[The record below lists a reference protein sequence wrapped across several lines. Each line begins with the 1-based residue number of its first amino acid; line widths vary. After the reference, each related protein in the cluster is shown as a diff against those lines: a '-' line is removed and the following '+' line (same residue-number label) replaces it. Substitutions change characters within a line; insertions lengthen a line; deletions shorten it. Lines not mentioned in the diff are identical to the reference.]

1 MCVSAYTCR
10 CQHMC
15 IHARIH
21 TSMHTNGNPHVGPQV
36 YKLEMYSE
44 TGLAKSKKS
53 SEHKMNHKS
62 HTHTYTTVNPM
73 VRSSRFMTVDIN
85 YVRAEKLYMYRHTYV
100 NIRVKCI
107 YIYNIYSQLLIRTIL
122 YFFMCLYFVY
132 NLRILMLGHQTLQTL
147 DTYGPGAKLQNN
159 TNAEHCTVLL

>member
-1 MCVSAYTCR
+1 MRKMYAFAYVVWITITPMHANIRFYVCMYACMYGYEYEHEYEYFFCIYTFIYIYMCVSAYTCR

-85 YVRAEKLYMYRHTYV
+85 YVRAEKTLYV
-100 NIRVKCI
+100 
-107 YIYNIYSQLLIRTIL
+107 
-122 YFFMCLYFVY
+122 
-132 NLRILMLGHQTLQTL
+132 
-147 DTYGPGAKLQNN
+147 
-159 TNAEHCTVLL
+159 